1 LSCFAYIWQSKFN
14 VNIFKIIRERCNDI
28 GRQNIF
34 SDINVKISLIFYCE
48 MKYEWGKESHSD
60 KCTRK
65 ERMGIIW
72 LKTGIWKLRGIGRG
86 FERGRCPLCLGE
98 EDAKHILLK
107 CSETKSAGKNL

>member
-1 LSCFAYIWQSKFN
+1 
-14 VNIFKIIRERCNDI
+14 
-28 GRQNIF
+28 
-34 SDINVKISLIFYCE
+34 
-48 MKYEWGKESHSD
+48 MKHEWGKESYIE

-72 LKTGIWKLRGIGRG
+72 LKLRGIRRG

-107 CSETKSAGKNL
+107 CPETKSGGRMCEQQLVEY